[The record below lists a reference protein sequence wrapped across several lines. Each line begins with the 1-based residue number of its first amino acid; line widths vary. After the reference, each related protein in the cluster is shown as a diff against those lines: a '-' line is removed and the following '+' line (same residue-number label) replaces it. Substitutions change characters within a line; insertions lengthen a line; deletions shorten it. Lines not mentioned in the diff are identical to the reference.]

1 MECSRLQFEF
11 LPNCGL
17 DVHSHIDYDVFKMKY
32 MNLNTLGKLAREVRE
47 KAGLNQA
54 EAAKKI
60 GSTQSNVSAAER
72 GSGTRYIS
80 VAIGIIEKIGNQP
93 LEGPFYAV
101 SEESAE
107 YNARKDSS

>member
-1 MECSRLQFEF
+1 MNFF
-11 LPNCGL
+11 LIVALTFN
-17 DVHSHIDYDVFKMKY
+17 SHIDYNVFKMKY

-54 EAAKKI
+54 EAAEKI

-72 GSGTRYIS
+72 GNGTRYIS
-80 VAIGIIEKIGNQP
+80 VAIGIIEKIGNQS

-107 YNARKDSS
+107 YNARKDGS

>member
-1 MECSRLQFEF
+1 M
-11 LPNCGL
+11 
-17 DVHSHIDYDVFKMKY
+17 HSHIDYNVFKMKY

-72 GSGTRYIS
+72 GNGTRYIS